1 MVATQMVKI
10 PMSLL
15 AIRSVQPGDVVN
27 FNVFVKEAN
36 KTLTRVYR
44 VMTVDRINEIV
55 DCVLD
60 REIEMRV

>member
-1 MVATQMVKI
+1 MVAVQI

-15 AIRSVQPGDVVN
+15 SIRSVQPGDVINV
-27 FNVFVKEAN
+27 NVFVKEAN

-44 VMTVDRINEIV
+44 VMTVDHINEIV

-60 REIEMRV
+60 SEIEMRV